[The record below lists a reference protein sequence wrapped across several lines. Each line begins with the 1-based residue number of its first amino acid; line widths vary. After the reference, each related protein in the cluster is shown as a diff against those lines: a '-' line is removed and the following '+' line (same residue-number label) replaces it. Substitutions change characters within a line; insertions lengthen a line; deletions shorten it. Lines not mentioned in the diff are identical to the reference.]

1 MKGII
6 SSSFFLLLITLSLSS
21 CVGKKKY
28 LGLQRELD
36 VTTKDL
42 NQSGERISDY
52 MARLAACQSE
62 KLTLKSDIKN
72 AKSNLKLREEQIK
85 DLKDQIAD
93 IRRQRDRQGNTV
105 DELTVLSQSANDNIK
120 ETLTQLEGKDKYIKL
135 LQEAKTKADSV
146 NLALAVNLK
155 GQLSQ
160 GIADNDINIKVDKT
174 VVMINL
180 SDKMLFQSGSS
191 YINPS
196 ANNVLGKIATIIKSR
211 PNLEVMVEGYTD
223 NVPMKTSCVE
233 DNWDLSVKRAASVVR
248 TLQKNHGINPDR
260 LIAAGRGEYNVMASN
275 DTPAGRQMNRR
286 TRIIILP
293 KLNEFYDLLNP
304 DKVPN

>member
-6 SSSFFLLLITLSLSS
+6 SSSFFLLLITLSLTS

-28 LGLQRELD
+28 LGIQRELD

-72 AKSNLKLREEQIK
+72 AKSNLKLREEQIE

-135 LQEAKTKADSV
+135 LQDAKTKADSV

-180 SDKMLFQSGSS
+180 SDKMLFQSGSA
-191 YINPS
+191 YVNPS
-196 ANNVLGKIATIIKSR
+196 ANTVLGKIATIIKSR

-223 NVPMKTSCVE
+223 NVPMKTSCIE

-275 DTPAGRQMNRR
+275 NTETGRQMNRR

-304 DKVPN
+304 DEVPN

>member
-1 MKGII
+1 MRGIN
-6 SSSFFLLLITLSLSS
+6 SGLLFLVLMVLSLSS

-28 LGLQRELD
+28 AGLQRELD

-62 KLTLKSDIKN
+62 KMTLKSDIKN
-72 AKSNLKLREEQIK
+72 AKGNLKLREEQIQ

-120 ETLTQLEGKDKYIKL
+120 ETLNQLEGKDKYIKL

-180 SDKMLFQSGSS
+180 SDKMLFQSGSAS
-191 YINPS
+191 INPS
-196 ANNVLGKIATIIKSR
+196 ANTVLGKIATIIRSR

-223 NVPMKTSCVE
+223 NVPMKTSCIE

-260 LIAAGRGEYNVMASN
+260 LIAAGRGQYNMMASN
-275 DTPAGRQMNRR
+275 DTPTGRQMNRR

>member
-1 MKGII
+1 MKGL
-6 SSSFFLLLITLSLSS
+6 SSSLFLMILITLSLTS

-28 LGLQRELD
+28 AGLQRELD

-62 KLTLKSDIKN
+62 KMTLKSDIKN

-180 SDKMLFQSGSS
+180 SDKMLFQSGSA

-223 NVPMKTSCVE
+223 NVPMKTACIE

-260 LIAAGRGEYNVMASN
+260 LIAAGRGEYNMMASN
-275 DTPAGRQMNRR
+275 NTETGRQMNRR

-293 KLNEFYDLLNP
+293 KINEFYDLLNP

>member
-1 MKGII
+1 MKRII